1 MLLVLKLFVVVPT
14 TSTGPEG
21 LPKSTAQ
28 AGPTNTLSIA
38 TESANSPLFMTT
50 PTGKPEPHSG
60 PSIPPMQCIFWYLLR
75 HDHGERGFS
84 WIVS

>member
-50 PTGKPEPHSG
+50 P
-60 PSIPPMQCIFWYLLR
+60 
-75 HDHGERGFS
+75 HGET
-84 WIVS
+84 